1 MYKVLLADDE
11 LWILAGLQAMIDWEG
26 EGFTICATAENGI
39 LAEEK
44 ARQCNPDL
52 ILADIRMPGRD
63 GLTLFR
69 RLREAGCT
77 ALYAVIS
84 GYAEFSYAQEC
95 VRLGA
100 CGYLLKPVEEEE
112 LIALLRSAR
121 ETLDRRYE
129 RQIMDELEEETGLIG
144 RLFLDS
150 CWITVVY
157 GGDGEIAAPDAMC
170 CRLSRSSRLYLSA
183 GPLFSC
189 EGNVPAGACAGAGR
203 YRPDCDE
210 PFAARVAACREAS
223 WQGFIQ
229 PGKRLFDSREIPP
242 AASLPASAA
251 PQALVQYCRAK
262 LPQLPVK
269 TLYLL
274 YLTVQGYPEGIQPET
289 PEWLL
294 EHYDNAEQLLEK
306 LEAELA
312 ACDEEID
319 DSVSVVA
326 YLKEHFQEDLSLDA
340 VSHALS
346 MSISSVRRVLMRES
360 GDTFQHCLIAL
371 RMEHAR
377 DLLKKGAQ
385 SINEVAYSSGFRDAL
400 YFRRVFKKWYG
411 LTPSDFRSGLE
422 D

>member
-95 VRLGA
+95 IRLGA

-144 RLFLDS
+144 RLFPNS
-150 CWITVVY
+150 CWITALWTV
-157 GGDGEIAAPDAMC
+157 
-170 CRLSRSSRLYLSA
+170 LWS
-183 GPLFSC
+183 
-189 EGNVPAGACAGAGR
+189 GR
-203 YRPDCDE
+203 
-210 PFAARVAACREAS
+210 
-223 WQGFIQ
+223 I
-229 PGKRLFDSREIPP
+229 
-242 AASLPASAA
+242 
-251 PQALVQYCRAK
+251 
-262 LPQLPVK
+262 
-269 TLYLL
+269 
-274 YLTVQGYPEGIQPET
+274 
-289 PEWLL
+289 
-294 EHYDNAEQLLEK
+294 
-306 LEAELA
+306 
-312 ACDEEID
+312 
-319 DSVSVVA
+319 
-326 YLKEHFQEDLSLDA
+326 
-340 VSHALS
+340 
-346 MSISSVRRVLMRES
+346 
-360 GDTFQHCLIAL
+360 
-371 RMEHAR
+371 
-377 DLLKKGAQ
+377 
-385 SINEVAYSSGFRDAL
+385 
-400 YFRRVFKKWYG
+400 
-411 LTPSDFRSGLE
+411 
-422 D
+422 

>member
-95 VRLGA
+95 IRLGA

-144 RLFLDS
+144 RLFPDS

-189 EGNVPAGACAGAGR
+189 EGNVPAGVCAGRRPLPAGLR
-203 YRPDCDE
+203 WTL
-210 PFAARVAACREAS
+210 CRE
-223 WQGFIQ
+223 GRRL
-229 PGKRLFDSREIPP
+229 PGGVLAGLHP
-242 AASLPASAA
+242 AWEA
-251 PQALVQYCRAK
+251 PV
-262 LPQLPVK
+262 
-269 TLYLL
+269 
-274 YLTVQGYPEGIQPET
+274 
-289 PEWLL
+289 
-294 EHYDNAEQLLEK
+294 
-306 LEAELA
+306 
-312 ACDEEID
+312 
-319 DSVSVVA
+319 
-326 YLKEHFQEDLSLDA
+326 
-340 VSHALS
+340 
-346 MSISSVRRVLMRES
+346 
-360 GDTFQHCLIAL
+360 
-371 RMEHAR
+371 
-377 DLLKKGAQ
+377 
-385 SINEVAYSSGFRDAL
+385 
-400 YFRRVFKKWYG
+400 
-411 LTPSDFRSGLE
+411 
-422 D
+422 